1 MVCMYYN
8 YNNISHNLYFSYKN
22 KKTPMGKSQ
31 QRAEFSGLWQ
41 SSWSANSNYLH
52 FWLSI
57 LKSVEEIHLRL
68 YQSHKDPKFPGAWGQ
83 SLCSRQIQIVVYL
96 TIPCKLLSANT
107 LQYFMA
113 FKTLLDVVPGPC
125 SSFFISTF
133 VVRYVLY
140 LVVRYVWIILCLK
153 SLGKSCHM
161 LRSI

>member
-1 MVCMYYN
+1 MINVTMEVSIN
-8 YNNISHNLYFSYKN
+8 YVLSPLCLYLLQLQQYFSQFIVLYKN
-22 KKTPMGKSQ
+22 TKTPMGKSQ

-107 LQYFMA
+107 IQYFMG
-113 FKTLLDVVPGPC
+113 FYTSQDVGPRHLL
-125 SSFFISTF
+125 
-133 VVRYVLY
+133 
-140 LVVRYVWIILCLK
+140 
-153 SLGKSCHM
+153 
-161 LRSI
+161 